1 MYGFYTRW
9 NCKKFDET
17 IKEKHNVQGLFI
29 SLCNH
34 NYKSTI
40 FCNNTHTHTHIY
52 TWMYVLLSNFTIKP
66 QYKKHINQT
75 HETVFCSTSISITV
89 LTKHLNF

>member
-1 MYGFYTRW
+1 MYKDYFFRYVIIII
-9 NCKKFDET
+9 NQQYFA
-17 IKEKHNVQGLFI
+17 I
-29 SLCNH
+29 
-34 NYKSTI
+34 
-40 FCNNTHTHTHIY
+40 THTHTHTY